1 MKARRIPHLTV
12 ISLLL
17 LALAGC
23 ATPAIFQPKMD
34 NSVFYF
40 LDSKLTDDQ
49 VAEMSHEGPAVLIG
63 PSSTAKFLDQPQIV
77 TFEGTNS
84 LKYSDTHRWGEPL
97 VENVDRMLLDQ
108 IALGLGTSRGGI
120 QRILGDFEWDYR
132 VGYHIYQLGGG
143 LGDQVELQVAWWVTS
158 KNGEEPDFV
167 ASRYIAKVQAGAGEY
182 AAYVEAIKDVVI
194 TWGAEVAQAIDSMQ
208 EG

>member
-12 ISLLL
+12 ISFLL

-23 ATPAIFQPKMD
+23 STSGIFQPKAD
-34 NSVFYF
+34 NSVFYL

-49 VAEMSHEGPAVLIG
+49 IAEMREDGPTILIG
-63 PSSTAKFLDQPQIV
+63 PSSAAKFLDQPQIV
-77 TFEGTNS
+77 TFEGTNN
-84 LKYSDTHRWGEPL
+84 LKSSETHRWAEPL

-108 IALGLGTSRGGI
+108 IAMGLGTSRGGI
-120 QRILGDFEWDYR
+120 QRILGNFEWDYR

-143 LGDQVELQVAWWVTS
+143 LSDQVELQIAWWVTS
-158 KNGEEPDFV
+158 KSGQEPDFF
-167 ASRYIAKVQAGAGEY
+167 ASRYIAKVRAGADGY
-182 AAYVEAIKDVVI
+182 TAYVEAVKEVVT